1 MPDTEHVSPHS
12 IRAAFSSA
20 MSEMY
25 QREVPAYGT
34 LMDLVG
40 SVNRRTLE
48 EDVELGNR
56 LKATGN
62 LDRIS
67 AERHGAIRLGTAD
80 ELAMMRR
87 VFAVMGMHP
96 VGYYDLSGAGV
107 PVHSTAF
114 RPVDAQALQ
123 VSPFRVFTS
132 LLRLELI
139 ADIAMRQQASAV
151 LQQRNIFSGRV
162 IELIKAAERDGGLS
176 VEDANSFV
184 SEVLEIFRWHQK
196 ALVTADLYKRLCDA
210 HPLLADVVSFKGPH
224 INHLTPRTLD
234 IDEVQSRMP
243 ACGINPKA
251 FVEGPPTRNCPI
263 LLRQTSFKALEER
276 VAFRDEQGGWKA
288 GFHTAR
294 FGEVEQRGV
303 ALTPKGR
310 ELYDEL
316 LARTRKA
323 IQPAGDGSNSTEYM
337 NALSESFKEFPD
349 TWETIRATGLG
360 YFSYS
365 LTDLQH
371 RMRGLLDFDV
381 EALLHAGVL
390 QYDPI
395 VYEDFLPISAAGIFQ
410 SNLGGEAQ
418 QEVSLRPNQLSLE
431 ADLGGLVLNE
441 FEYYEKI
448 QAESLE
454 KCKLLLLEET
464 AGKTRALERSGLAS
478 S

>member
-1 MPDTEHVSPHS
+1 
-12 IRAAFSSA
+12 
-20 MSEMY
+20 
-25 QREVPAYGT
+25 
-34 LMDLVG
+34 
-40 SVNRRTLE
+40 
-48 EDVELGNR
+48 
-56 LKATGN
+56 
-62 LDRIS
+62 
-67 AERHGAIRLGTAD
+67 
-80 ELAMMRR
+80 
-87 VFAVMGMHP
+87 
-96 VGYYDLSGAGV
+96 
-107 PVHSTAF
+107 
-114 RPVDAQALQ
+114 
-123 VSPFRVFTS
+123 
-132 LLRLELI
+132 
-139 ADIAMRQQASAV
+139 
-151 LQQRNIFSGRV
+151 
-162 IELIKAAERDGGLS
+162 
-176 VEDANSFV
+176 
-184 SEVLEIFRWHQK
+184 
-196 ALVTADLYKRLCDA
+196 
-210 HPLLADVVSFKGPH
+210 
-224 INHLTPRTLD
+224 
-234 IDEVQSRMP
+234 MP

-323 IQPAGDGSNSTEYM
+323 IKPAGDGSNSTEYM

-395 VYEDFLPISAAGIFQ
+395 VYEDFLPVSAAGIFQ

>member
-224 INHLTPRTLD
+224 INHLTPRTLN
-234 IDEVQSRMP
+234 ID
-243 ACGINPKA
+243 
-251 FVEGPPTRNCPI
+251 
-263 LLRQTSFKALEER
+263 
-276 VAFRDEQGGWKA
+276 
-288 GFHTAR
+288 
-294 FGEVEQRGV
+294 
-303 ALTPKGR
+303 
-310 ELYDEL
+310 
-316 LARTRKA
+316 
-323 IQPAGDGSNSTEYM
+323 
-337 NALSESFKEFPD
+337 
-349 TWETIRATGLG
+349 
-360 YFSYS
+360 
-365 LTDLQH
+365 
-371 RMRGLLDFDV
+371 
-381 EALLHAGVL
+381 
-390 QYDPI
+390 
-395 VYEDFLPISAAGIFQ
+395 
-410 SNLGGEAQ
+410 
-418 QEVSLRPNQLSLE
+418 
-431 ADLGGLVLNE
+431 
-441 FEYYEKI
+441 
-448 QAESLE
+448 
-454 KCKLLLLEET
+454 
-464 AGKTRALERSGLAS
+464 
-478 S
+478 